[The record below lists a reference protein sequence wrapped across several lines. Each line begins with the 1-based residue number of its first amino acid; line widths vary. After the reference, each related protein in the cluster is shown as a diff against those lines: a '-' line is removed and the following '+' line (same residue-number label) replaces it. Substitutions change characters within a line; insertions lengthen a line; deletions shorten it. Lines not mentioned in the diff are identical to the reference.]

1 MHRDVSHFLLV
12 VSSGASSREVLGLSI
27 PASLQ
32 LVWNENAQT
41 LFQTS

>member
-1 MHRDVSHFLLV
+1 MHCDASHFLLV
-12 VSSGASSREVLGLSI
+12 LSSGATSREVLGLSV
-27 PASLQ
+27 PVSFK